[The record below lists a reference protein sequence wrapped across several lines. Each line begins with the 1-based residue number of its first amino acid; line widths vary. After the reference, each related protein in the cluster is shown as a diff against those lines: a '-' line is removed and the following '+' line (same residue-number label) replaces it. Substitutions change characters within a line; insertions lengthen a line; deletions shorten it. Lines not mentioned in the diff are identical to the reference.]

1 MIIHGAN
8 LTQRAEFGIL
18 LKNAVTNELK
28 AKTAARF

>member
-1 MIIHGAN
+1 MAP
-8 LTQRAEFGIL
+8 RAEFGIL